1 MRTLQS
7 LIVAHLVLTC
17 VAVATAQDQF
27 FRVNMNGPSAL
38 PSNNSR
44 EVGDGFFTLSSNLF
58 LGGAGPIDGRLTPT
72 VLRIQH
78 ASGRLIFE
86 TREIE
91 YRIPY
96 PEEDYAYYIAY
107 RSFGVGLVLTSNL
120 MDEVVQ
126 GQWYV
131 TIASEQYPNGEI
143 RGQIVP
149 TPNPEDRPFFL
160 NDAGMGGGVSYSL
173 IDGQSHTFA
182 VLAVGNP
189 PPAYRWIFN
198 GTNIPGATST
208 EFTITNMTPAQAGV
222 YTVLATN
229 LAGYRYS
236 SRLFLSYFATGAAQ
250 LTYPLHTPEKF
261 SFWVSQVSG
270 QRYVIYGSVDL
281 VSWTPVVTNTAPFG
295 VFQRY
300 FPIRSHRFYRA
311 KLVE

>member
-143 RGQIVP
+143 RG
-149 TPNPEDRPFFL
+149 T
-160 NDAGMGGGVSYSL
+160 GSL
-173 IDGQSHTFA
+173 IPLQSWPLEIPLQRTDGYLMERTFRVQLQQS
-182 VLAVGNP
+182 L
-189 PPAYRWIFN
+189 
-198 GTNIPGATST
+198 
-208 EFTITNMTPAQAGV
+208 Q
-222 YTVLATN
+222 
-229 LAGYRYS
+229 
-236 SRLFLSYFATGAAQ
+236 
-250 LTYPLHTPEKF
+250 
-261 SFWVSQVSG
+261 SQ
-270 QRYVIYGSVDL
+270 I
-281 VSWTPVVTNTAPFG
+281 
-295 VFQRY
+295 
-300 FPIRSHRFYRA
+300 
-311 KLVE
+311 